1 MPLVPGIYG
10 GGWGPLLGENSQRPD
25 SWQYQPTTTA
35 HDPNPPLPIEAASGP
50 SATAAGVFPAF
61 RGAATGTKS
70 YVGATAGAFPSLRG
84 AATGTHTG
92 VFTATAAG
100 QFPSVIGAAI
110 GVKSYQGAADGVFPS
125 VTGGAVG
132 TKSYAGVASGAF
144 PAFTG
149 SATGAK
155 SYDSIASG
163 AFPAFTGTA
172 TGEKSYTAAAAGT
185 FPMLTGSADGTH
197 SASVGI
203 DGTGAATFPVFMGS
217 ATGDHTGVSDA
228 ARGSGSALLPPY
240 RFRFPRRLEL
250 YPTPVRAALR
260 ASVSLAMRYGEQ
272 GAPFAIAATLT
283 ATPTLRIASG
293 GALSLDVTSTGSMV
307 LGMFALPVP
316 ALTAAML
323 SSARAFTLYGCESL
337 PVMAFAVSE
346 ARMGQMLNAYPEDAD
361 GIVVRVTVPNVSASV
376 GLTHRTW
383 RHEVRAIP

>member
-10 GGWGPLLGENSQRPD
+10 GGWGPLLGGNSQRPD
-25 SWQYQPTTTA
+25 SWQYQPTETEHT
-35 HDPNPPLPIEAASGP
+35 PNPPLTLDAIAVVTVALTGIA
-50 SATAAGVFPAF
+50 ATASSGTLAPTLTVPVTGSASSLSAGSLVPAMVV
-61 RGAATGTKS
+61 A
-70 YVGATAGAFPSLRG
+70 
-84 AATGTHTG
+84 
-92 VFTATAAG
+92 
-100 QFPSVIGAAI
+100 VIGASSTVSTGTL
-110 GVKSYQGAADGVFPS
+110 GVTSTVALAGSSATLTAGTPGVTSTVALTGAVVTLAAGDVVADTGSSDVTVALTGIEMTASAGS
-125 VTGGAVG
+125 VTVD
-132 TKSYAGVASGAF
+132 V
-144 PAFTG
+144 
-149 SATGAK
+149 
-155 SYDSIASG
+155 
-163 AFPAFTGTA
+163 
-172 TGEKSYTAAAAGT
+172 
-185 FPMLTGSADGTH
+185 
-197 SASVGI
+197 
-203 DGTGAATFPVFMGS
+203 PVEP
-217 ATGDHTGVSDA
+217 DV

-250 YPTPVRAALR
+250 HPTPARATMR
-260 ASVSLAMRYGEQ
+260 ASVSLSMRYGEQ

-283 ATPTLRIASG
+283 ATPSLRIASG
-293 GALSLDVTSTGSMV
+293 GALSLDVTSAGSMV